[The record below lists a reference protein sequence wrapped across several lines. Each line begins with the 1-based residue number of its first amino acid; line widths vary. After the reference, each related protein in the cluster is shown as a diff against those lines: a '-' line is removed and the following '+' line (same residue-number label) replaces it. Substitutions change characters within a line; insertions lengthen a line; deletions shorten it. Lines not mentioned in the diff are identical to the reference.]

1 MAETLSPLMIDASE
15 AARLIGVSKAT
26 WARMDSAGKVP
37 APVRLSAGCI
47 RWRFAELSAWCA
59 VGCPSRAEWEA
70 ANEQGGL
77 PQ

>member
-47 RWRFAELSAWCA
+47 R
-59 VGCPSRAEWEA
+59 
-70 ANEQGGL
+70 
-77 PQ
+77 